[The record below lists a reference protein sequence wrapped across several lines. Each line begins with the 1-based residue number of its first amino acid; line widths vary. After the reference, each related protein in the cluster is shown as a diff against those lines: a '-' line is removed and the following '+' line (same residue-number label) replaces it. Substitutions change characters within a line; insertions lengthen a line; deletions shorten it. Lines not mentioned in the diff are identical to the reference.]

1 MRESRILLVE
11 DNADD
16 AELAL
21 QALRRNDV
29 KAEIEVVADGVMA
42 LERLLDTSRPLP
54 DLVLLDLKLPR
65 VDGREVLRVLRAD
78 ERTRAL
84 PVVMLTSSAESSDL
98 EECYRLG
105 ANSYVRKP
113 TDFDAFV
120 GLIGDVGRYWLG
132 HNCSPLRIGA

>member
-1 MRESRILLVE
+1 MAGESGQRGRRASGRCSTSRLRHRGGMMGESRILLVE

-42 LERLLDTSRPLP
+42 LERLLDESRPLP

-65 VDGREVLRVLRAD
+65 VDGREVLRVLRATD
-78 ERTRAL
+78 RTRAL

-98 EECYRLG
+98 
-105 ANSYVRKP
+105 
-113 TDFDAFV
+113 
-120 GLIGDVGRYWLG
+120 
-132 HNCSPLRIGA
+132 